1 MPQATPRLE
10 IIETYRHRIA
20 HRKHQ
25 RLSSQELTDL
35 ITGFIE
41 ILTHLTSE
49 TAIQQQCQAEIKLL
63 EEGYPQITLATKYLA
78 KYRKAIAQ
86 AIALGTLKLTPTNS
100 HQYHHQQRITG
111 IQTTHTQHWALTHLK
126 YTPEIYETLDK
137 RQSQTNRTK
146 QLNLRPVPLER
157 YLQTLE
163 SLLTHQSPLEARIKA
178 IAIAGLTGRRIGE
191 VLARGTFTLT
201 DHPYLLYFEGQQK
214 SQQKSPQQTKKPK
227 ERPGYNIITLIP
239 ATDLLKQIQQFRQ
252 HPDIQPISTLE
263 GEPLKSAIN
272 QLDVQINR
280 QCDRH
285 LGQTGI
291 VPPLEGKKTVTV
303 HNLRSLWG
311 AITTHL
317 FCPDHYHEYAFLQ
330 HYLGHVLDSAATGN
344 YFRYQLTDPQG
355 NLLREKGI
363 LLTQIGALPL
373 IEDHPQQDHPQQDHP
388 TPLLD
393 PLSQDPASMNSKD
406 PSPEKAPLT
415 EPDLLQ
421 LRTEWQQTLA
431 EKITALRSQ
440 LEAQLETQLEA
451 QFTQLRQ
458 TSNTDELIAR
468 ISTLETEN
476 ATLTQKLKQAQDK
489 LDRFRQLLNGTDTP
503 EITPEIDPQPDTDQ
517 IEQTDQTQQ
526 PKQSKQPNFDN
537 EIAPDR
543 PFQAKP
549 RGPHPGKAFQRA
561 EAIVLAIKDWNR
573 LYPSESFA
581 INAGI
586 LETVFRV
593 HRQAVKAFFE
603 AYQNE
608 LWDYHQDIGVESP
621 RWHNR
626 GKDTQKLKVF
636 VTQSL
641 EN

>member
-1 MPQATPRLE
+1 
-10 IIETYRHRIA
+10 
-20 HRKHQ
+20 
-25 RLSSQELTDL
+25 
-35 ITGFIE
+35 
-41 ILTHLTSE
+41 
-49 TAIQQQCQAEIKLL
+49 
-63 EEGYPQITLATKYLA
+63 
-78 KYRKAIAQ
+78 
-86 AIALGTLKLTPTNS
+86 
-100 HQYHHQQRITG
+100 
-111 IQTTHTQHWALTHLK
+111 
-126 YTPEIYETLDK
+126 
-137 RQSQTNRTK
+137 
-146 QLNLRPVPLER
+146 
-157 YLQTLE
+157 
-163 SLLTHQSPLEARIKA
+163 
-178 IAIAGLTGRRIGE
+178 
-191 VLARGTFTLT
+191 
-201 DHPYLLYFEGQQK
+201 
-214 SQQKSPQQTKKPK
+214 
-227 ERPGYNIITLIP
+227 
-239 ATDLLKQIQQFRQ
+239 
-252 HPDIQPISTLE
+252 
-263 GEPLKSAIN
+263 
-272 QLDVQINR
+272 
-280 QCDRH
+280 
-285 LGQTGI
+285 
-291 VPPLEGKKTVTV
+291 
-303 HNLRSLWG
+303 
-311 AITTHL
+311 
-317 FCPDHYHEYAFLQ
+317 
-330 HYLGHVLDSAATGN
+330 
-344 YFRYQLTDPQG
+344 
-355 NLLREKGI
+355 
-363 LLTQIGALPL
+363 
-373 IEDHPQQDHPQQDHP
+373 
-388 TPLLD
+388 
-393 PLSQDPASMNSKD
+393 MNSKD

>member
-1 MPQATPRLE
+1 MPQATPRIE
-10 IIETYRHRIA
+10 IIETYRQRIA

-25 RLSSQELTDL
+25 RLSSQELDDL

-41 ILTHLTSE
+41 TLTHLTHE
-49 TAIQQQCQAEIKLL
+49 TAIQQHCQTEIKLL
-63 EEGYPQITLATKYLA
+63 EEGYPQTTLATKYLA
-78 KYRKAIAQ
+78 KYRKAIET
-86 AIALGTLKLTPTNS
+86 AIALGTLKLTPANS
-100 HQYHHQQRITG
+100 HQYQHQQRITG
-111 IQTTHTQHWALTHLK
+111 IQTTRIEHFALTHLK

-157 YLQTLE
+157 YLQTLQT
-163 SLLTHQSPLEARIKA
+163 LLTHQSPLEARTKA

-201 DHPYLLYFEGQQK
+201 DHPHLLYFEGQQK
-214 SQQKSPQQTKKPK
+214 SQPKNQKTK
-227 ERPGYNIITLIP
+227 EHPGYNIITLIP
-239 ATDLLKQIQQFRQ
+239 AIDLLNQIQQFRQ
-252 HPDIQPISTLE
+252 LPEIHQISTLE

-291 VPPLEGKKTVTV
+291 VPPLQGKKTVTV

-311 AITTHL
+311 AIATHL

-344 YFRYQLTDPQG
+344 YLRYQLTDPQG
-355 NLLREKGI
+355 SLLREKGI

-373 IEDHPQQDHPQQDHP
+373 IEEEHFLIEEEPEQDHP

-393 PLSQDPASMNSKD
+393 LLSQDPASMTSKAKAQD
-406 PSPEKAPLT
+406 PTPELT
-415 EPDLLQ
+415 PSSEPDLRQ
-421 LRTEWQQTLA
+421 LRTEWQQTLTQ
-431 EKITALRSQ
+431 KITALRSE
-440 LEAQLETQLEA
+440 LETQLETQL
-451 QFTQLRQ
+451 TQLRQ
-458 TSNTDELIAR
+458 TSNTDELISR
-468 ISTLETEN
+468 IATLETEN
-476 ATLTQKLKQAQDK
+476 ATLTQNLKQAQDK

-503 EITPEIDPQPDTDQ
+503 EIETQPDPD

-526 PKQSKQPNFDN
+526 PKQPKQPKQPNSNN

-543 PFQAKP
+543 PSQIKP
-549 RGPHPGKAFQRA
+549 RGSHPGKAFQRA

-608 LWDYHQDIGVESP
+608 LWEYHQDIGVESP

-636 VTQSL
+636 VTQGL

>member
-1 MPQATPRLE
+1 MPPAPPRLE
-10 IIETYRHRIA
+10 IIETYRQRIA

-25 RLSSQELTDL
+25 RLSSQELADL

-41 ILTHLTSE
+41 TLTHLTSE

-78 KYRKAIAQ
+78 KYRKAIET
-86 AIALGTLKLTPTNS
+86 AIALGSLKLTPTNS
-100 HQYHHQQRITG
+100 HQYQHQQRITG
-111 IQTTHTQHWALTHLK
+111 IQTTRTQHFALTHLK

-146 QLNLRPVPLER
+146 QLNLRPVPLAR

-163 SLLTHQSPLEARIKA
+163 TLLTHQSPLEARTKA

-201 DHPYLLYFEGQQK
+201 DHPHLLYFEGQQK
-214 SQQKSPQQTKKPK
+214 SQPKTQNPK
-227 ERPGYNIITLIP
+227 ERLGYNIITLIP
-239 ATDLLKQIQQFRQ
+239 AIDLLKQIQQFRQ

-263 GEPLKSAIN
+263 GEPLKTAIN

-291 VPPLEGKKTVTV
+291 VPSLQGKKTVTV

-311 AITTHL
+311 AIATHL

-373 IEDHPQQDHPQQDHP
+373 IEEEPLIEEPLIEEPPEQEHP

-393 PLSQDPASMNSKD
+393 LLSQDPASMTSKAKAQD
-406 PSPEKAPLT
+406 PAPELT
-415 EPDLLQ
+415 PSNEPDLLQ
-421 LRTEWQQTLA
+421 LRTEWQQTLTQ
-431 EKITALRSQ
+431 KITALRSE
-440 LEAQLETQLEA
+440 LETQLETQL
-451 QFTQLRQ
+451 TQLRQ
-458 TSNTDELIAR
+458 TSNTDELISR
-468 ISTLETEN
+468 IATLETEN

-503 EITPEIDPQPDTDQ
+503 EIDLQPDANPID
-517 IEQTDQTQQ
+517 QTDQTQPPQ
-526 PKQSKQPNFDN
+526 QTQQSQQSNA
-537 EIAPDR
+537 IAPDR
-543 PFQAKP
+543 PSQIKP

-593 HRQAVKAFFE
+593 HRQAVKTFFE

-608 LWDYHQDIGVESP
+608 LWEYHQDIGVESP

-626 GKDTQKLKVF
+626 GKDTQKLKAF

>member
-1 MPQATPRLE
+1 MPQATPRLETPRHE

-20 HRKHQ
+20 QRKHQ
-25 RLSSQELTDL
+25 RLSGQELNDL

-41 ILTHLTSE
+41 TLTHLTSE
-49 TAIQQQCQAEIKLL
+49 TAIQQQCQTEIKLL
-63 EEGYPQITLATKYLA
+63 EEGYPQTTLATKYLA
-78 KYRKAIAQ
+78 KYRKAIEQ
-86 AIALGTLKLTPTNS
+86 AIATGILKLTPTNS
-100 HQYHHQQRITG
+100 HQYQHQQRITG
-111 IQTTHTQHWALTHLK
+111 IQTNRTQHYALTHLK

-157 YLQTLE
+157 YLQTLKT
-163 SLLTHQSPLEARIKA
+163 LLTHQSPLKARTQA

-201 DHPYLLYFEGQQK
+201 DHPYLLYFQGQQK
-214 SQQKSPQQTKKPK
+214 SQKSQQKHKTTK

-239 ATDLLKQIQQFRQ
+239 ATDLLKQIEQFRQ
-252 HPDIQPISTLE
+252 HPDIQQISTLE
-263 GEPLKSAIN
+263 GEPLKTAIN
-272 QLDVQINR
+272 QFDVQINR

-291 VPPLEGKKTVTV
+291 VPVLEGKKNVTV

-311 AITTHL
+311 AIATHL

-355 NLLREKGI
+355 QLLREKGI

-373 IEDHPQQDHPQQDHP
+373 IEQQFIEQPPEQEQEP
-388 TPLLD
+388 PPPLLD
-393 PLSQDPASMNSKD
+393 LSSQDLAPMTSKAKD
-406 PSPEKAPLT
+406 PAPELAPSI

-421 LRTEWQQTLA
+421 LRTEWQQTLT
-431 EKITALRSQ
+431 EKITALRSE
-440 LEAQLETQLEA
+440 LETQLETQL
-451 QFTQLRQ
+451 TQIRQ
-458 TSNTDELIAR
+458 TSNTDELISR
-468 ISTLETEN
+468 IETLETEN

-503 EITPEIDPQPDTDQ
+503 EIEPQPDPDQ
-517 IEQTDQTQQ
+517 IDQTDKTDQTQQ
-526 PKQSKQPNFDN
+526 SDQPNSN
-537 EIAPDR
+537 HAIAPDR
-543 PFQAKP
+543 PSQAKP

-626 GKDTQKLKVF
+626 GKDPQKLKAF